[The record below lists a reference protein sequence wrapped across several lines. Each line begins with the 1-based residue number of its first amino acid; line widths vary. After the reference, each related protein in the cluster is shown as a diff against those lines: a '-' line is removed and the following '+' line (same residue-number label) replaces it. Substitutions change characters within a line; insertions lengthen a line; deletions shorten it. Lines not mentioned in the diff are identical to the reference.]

1 MLKLILVA
9 VMGTVCTLLAATTAL
24 GQGARPFDPA
34 PRQSFVDQDG
44 PYSVAPVSPYVN
56 LGVNANGLSN
66 YAALVRPLVQQRE
79 AQRRQSQATRQPA
92 SRVRGAPIAQGGP
105 LEARA
110 TRGRPP
116 VRFMNYSHYF
126 GERR

>member
-1 MLKLILVA
+1 MMKAIFVA
-9 VMGTVCTLLAATTAL
+9 VTGTAMTLAAAETAL

-34 PRQSFVDQDG
+34 PRPSHIEQDAV
-44 PYSVAPVSPYVN
+44 SPVSPYVN
-56 LGVNANGLSN
+56 LGINANGLSN
-66 YAALVRPLVQQRE
+66 YAALVRPLAQQRE
-79 AQRRQSQATRQPA
+79 AQRRQSQAARHPA
-92 SRVRGAPIAQGGP
+92 SRVRSGAVADDSPP
-105 LEARA
+105 EARN